1 MKRIIGLSLLLV
13 SIAAG
18 CKRET
23 NVVEYPAVDFYTT
36 ETLDVNRIELTDST
50 TVLHFSAVY
59 IPKFWIRLDKGTH
72 IVADGRKIPCIG
84 LADSSRARHK
94 GGGCADNPAPNT
106 RERAIEG

>member
-72 IVADGRKIPCIG
+72 ILMPVSSHTGMMASRKYFMFLRNCSLSIP
-84 LADSSRARHK
+84 L
-94 GGGCADNPAPNT
+94 
-106 RERAIEG
+106 

>member
-36 ETLDVNRIELTDST
+36 ETLDVNRIELT
-50 TVLHFSAVY
+50 
-59 IPKFWIRLDKGTH
+59 R
-72 IVADGRKIPCIG
+72 
-84 LADSSRARHK
+84 
-94 GGGCADNPAPNT
+94 
-106 RERAIEG
+106 

>member
-50 TVLHFSAVY
+50 PCCISA
-59 IPKFWIRLDKGTH
+59 
-72 IVADGRKIPCIG
+72 PCIF
-84 LADSSRARHK
+84 LSSGFVWTKGRTSLLMVGNFRAS
-94 GGGCADNPAPNT
+94 AST
-106 RERAIEG
+106 RPHSRTTCSRS

>member
-36 ETLDVNRIELTDST
+36 EMLDVNRIELTDSI

-84 LADSSRARHK
+84 IDETSL
-94 GGGCADNPAPNT
+94 
-106 RERAIEG
+106 